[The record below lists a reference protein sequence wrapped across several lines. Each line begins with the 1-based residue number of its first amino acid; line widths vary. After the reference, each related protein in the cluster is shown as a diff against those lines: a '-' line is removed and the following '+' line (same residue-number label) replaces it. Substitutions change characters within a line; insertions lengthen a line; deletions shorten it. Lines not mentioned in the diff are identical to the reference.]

1 MTEEISKLRVN
12 VVADKPKMIVEA
24 IDRQRRELVQRRNAA
39 RGEISEMYYEGAVQA
54 LASVQAF
61 AEQVQKL

>member
-1 MTEEISKLRVN
+1 MTEQISKLRVN
-12 VVADKPKMIVEA
+12 VIADKPKMIVEA